1 MAKYITRT
9 FITTIVHSVAVT
21 MVDNQPVTEELADIV
36 IHGKV
41 NDEKALKAAKK
52 AYPDK
57 NVLLKGIDYQSEL
70 RGMTVE
76 DFMKYSVPMVDTAAA
91 EDDDPADNQ

>member
-9 FITTIVHSVAVT
+9 FITSIVHPVVVT
-21 MVDNQPVTEELADIV
+21 MVNNQPVSEELEAIV
-36 IHGKV
+36 IPGKV
-41 NDEKALKAAKK
+41 SDEKALKVAKK

-57 NVLLKGIDYQSEL
+57 NVLLNGIDYQSEL

-76 DFMKYSVPMVDTAAA
+76 DFMKYSVPMVDTAA
-91 EDDDPADNQ
+91 EDTEPADNQ

>member
-21 MVDNQPVTEELADIV
+21 MENNQPVTEELADIV

-52 AYPDK
+52 ANPDK
-57 NVLLKGIDYQSEL
+57 NVLLKGLDYQSEL

-76 DFMKYSVPMVDTAAA
+76 DFMKYSVPMTDTAA
-91 EDDDPADNQ
+91 EDDEPADNQ

>member
-9 FITTIVHSVAVT
+9 FITSIVHPVAVT
-21 MVDNQPVTEELADIV
+21 MVNNQPVTEELEAIV
-36 IHGKV
+36 ITGKV
-41 NDEKALKAAKK
+41 SDEKALKAAKK

-57 NVLLKGIDYQSEL
+57 SVLLNGIDYQSEL

-76 DFMKYSVPMVDTAAA
+76 DFMKYSVPMADTAA
-91 EDDDPADNQ
+91 EETESADNQ

>member
-9 FITTIVHSVAVT
+9 FITSIVHPVVVT
-21 MVDNQPVTEELADIV
+21 MVDNQPITEELPDIA
-36 IHGKV
+36 IPGKV
-41 NDEKALKAAKK
+41 NDDKAAKVAKK

-57 NVLLKGIDYQSEL
+57 NVLLNGIDYQSTR

-76 DFMKYSVPMVDTAAA
+76 DFLKYSVPMTETAAWEA
-91 EDDDPADNQ
+91 EHADNQ

>member
-9 FITTIVHSVAVT
+9 FITSIVHAVAVT
-21 MVDNQPVTEELADIV
+21 MVDNQPITEELADIV
-36 IHGKV
+36 IPGKV
-41 NDEKALKAAKK
+41 TDEKAAKAAKK

-57 NVLLKGIDYQSEL
+57 NVLLNGIDYQSTL

-76 DFMKYSVPMVDTAAA
+76 DFLKYSVPMTDTAAEDA
-91 EDDDPADNQ
+91 ESTDNQ

>member
-9 FITTIVHSVAVT
+9 FITSIVHPVAVT
-21 MVDNQPVTEELADIV
+21 MVDNQPITEKLPDIV
-36 IHGKV
+36 IPGKV
-41 NDEKALKAAKK
+41 NDEKAAKAAKK

-57 NVLLKGIDYQSEL
+57 NVLLNGIDYQSEL

-76 DFMKYSVPMVDTAAA
+76 DFLKYSVLMTETVA
-91 EDDDPADNQ
+91 EDDEPADNQ

>member
-9 FITTIVHSVAVT
+9 FITSIVHPVAVT
-21 MVDNQPVTEELADIV
+21 MVDNQPITEELADIV
-36 IHGKV
+36 IPGKV
-41 NDEKALKAAKK
+41 NDEKAAKAAKK

-57 NVLLKGIDYQSEL
+57 NVLLNGIDYQSEL

-76 DFMKYSVPMVDTAAA
+76 DFMKYSVPMTDTAA
-91 EDDDPADNQ
+91 ENDEPADNQ

>member
-9 FITTIVHSVAVT
+9 FITSIVHAVAVT
-21 MVDNQPVTEELADIV
+21 MVDNQPITEELPDIV
-36 IHGKV
+36 IPGKV
-41 NDEKALKAAKK
+41 NDEKAAKAAKK

-57 NVLLKGIDYQSEL
+57 NVLLNGIDYQSEL

-76 DFMKYSVPMVDTAAA
+76 DFLARSVPMTDTAA
-91 EDDDPADNQ
+91 EDDEPADNQ

>member
-9 FITTIVHSVAVT
+9 FITSIVHPVAVS
-21 MVDNQPVTEELADIV
+21 MVNNQPVTEELEAIV
-36 IHGKV
+36 ITGKV
-41 NDEKALKAAKK
+41 TDEKALKAAKK

-57 NVLLKGIDYQSEL
+57 NVLLNGIDYQSEL

-76 DFMKYSVPMVDTAAA
+76 DFMKYSVPMADTAAD
-91 EDDDPADNQ
+91 ETESDDNQ

>member
-9 FITTIVHSVAVT
+9 FITSIVHPVAVT
-21 MVDNQPVTEELADIV
+21 MVNNQPVTEELEAIV
-36 IHGKV
+36 IPGKV
-41 NDEKALKAAKK
+41 SDEKALKAAKK

-57 NVLLKGIDYQSEL
+57 SVLLNGIDYQSEL

-76 DFMKYSVPMVDTAAA
+76 DYMKYSVPMVDTAA
-91 EDDDPADNQ
+91 EETESTDNQ

>member
-9 FITTIVHSVAVT
+9 FITSIVHPVAVT
-21 MVDNQPVTEELADIV
+21 MANNQPVTEELEAIV
-36 IHGKV
+36 ITGKV
-41 NDEKALKAAKK
+41 SDEKALKVAKK

-57 NVLLKGIDYQSEL
+57 SVLLNGIDYQSEL

-76 DFMKYSVPMVDTAAA
+76 NFMKYSVPMVDTAV
-91 EDDDPADNQ
+91 EETESTDNQ

>member
-9 FITTIVHSVAVT
+9 FITSIVHPVAVS
-21 MVDNQPVTEELADIV
+21 MVNNQPVTEELEAIV
-36 IHGKV
+36 ITGKV
-41 NDEKALKAAKK
+41 TDEKALKAAKK

-57 NVLLKGIDYQSEL
+57 NVLLNGIDYQSEL

-76 DFMKYSVPMVDTAAA
+76 DFMKYSVPMVDTAAD
-91 EDDDPADNQ
+91 ETESDDNQ

>member
-9 FITTIVHSVAVT
+9 FITSIVHPVAVT
-21 MVDNQPVTEELADIV
+21 MVNNQPVTEGLEAIV
-36 IHGKV
+36 ITGKV
-41 NDEKALKAAKK
+41 SDEKALKVSKK

-57 NVLLKGIDYQSEL
+57 NVLLNGIDYQSEL

-76 DFMKYSVPMVDTAAA
+76 DFMKYSVPMVDTTAD
-91 EDDDPADNQ
+91 ETESTDNQ

>member
-21 MVDNQPVTEELADIV
+21 MVDNQPITEKLPDFV
-36 IHGKV
+36 IPGKV
-41 NDEKALKAAKK
+41 NDEKTAKAVKK

-57 NVLLKGIDYQSEL
+57 NVLLNGIDYQSEL

-76 DFMKYSVPMVDTAAA
+76 DFMKYSVPMVDTAA
-91 EDDDPADNQ
+91 DDTEPADNQ

>member
-9 FITTIVHSVAVT
+9 FITSIVHPVAVT
-21 MVDNQPVTEELADIV
+21 MVNNQPVTEELEAIV
-36 IHGKV
+36 ITGKV
-41 NDEKALKAAKK
+41 SDEKALKVAKK

-57 NVLLKGIDYQSEL
+57 NVLLNGIDYQSEL

-76 DFMKYSVPMVDTAAA
+76 DFMKYSVPMADTTAD
-91 EDDDPADNQ
+91 ETESTDNQ

>member
-9 FITTIVHSVAVT
+9 FITSIVHAVAVT
-21 MVDNQPVTEELADIV
+21 MADNQPITEELPDIV
-36 IHGKV
+36 ISGKV
-41 NDEKALKAAKK
+41 NDEKATKAAKK

-57 NVLLKGIDYQSEL
+57 NVLLNGIDYQSEL

-76 DFMKYSVPMVDTAAA
+76 DFLKYSVPMTDTAAEEA
-91 EDDDPADNQ
+91 EPADNQ

>member
-9 FITTIVHSVAVT
+9 FITSIVHPVAVT
-21 MVDNQPVTEELADIV
+21 MVNNQPVTEELEAIV
-36 IHGKV
+36 ITGKV
-41 NDEKALKAAKK
+41 SDEKALKVAKK

-57 NVLLKGIDYQSEL
+57 NVLLNGIDYKSEL

-76 DFMKYSVPMVDTAAA
+76 DFLAHSVPMTDTAA
-91 EDDDPADNQ
+91 EDVESAANQ

>member
-9 FITTIVHSVAVT
+9 FITSIVHPVAVA
-21 MVDNQPVTEELADIV
+21 MVDNQPITEELPEIV
-36 IHGKV
+36 IPGKV
-41 NDEKALKAAKK
+41 NDEKAAKAAKK

-57 NVLLKGIDYQSEL
+57 NVLLNGIDYQSEL

-76 DFMKYSVPMVDTAAA
+76 DILKYSVPMVDTAAD
-91 EDDDPADNQ
+91 ETESADNQ

>member
-9 FITTIVHSVAVT
+9 FITSMVVT
-21 MVDNQPVTEELADIV
+21 MVNNQPVSEELEAIV
-36 IHGKV
+36 IPGKV
-41 NDEKALKAAKK
+41 SDEKALKVAKK

-57 NVLLKGIDYQSEL
+57 NVLLNGIDYQSEL

-76 DFMKYSVPMVDTAAA
+76 DFMKYSVPMVDTAA
-91 EDDDPADNQ
+91 EDTEPADNQ

>member
-9 FITTIVHSVAVT
+9 FITSIVHPVAVT
-21 MVDNQPVTEELADIV
+21 MVNNQPVTEELEAIV
-36 IHGKV
+36 IPGKV
-41 NDEKALKAAKK
+41 SDEKALKVAKK

-57 NVLLKGIDYQSEL
+57 NVLLNGIDYQSEL

-76 DFMKYSVPMVDTAAA
+76 DFMKYSVSMVDTAA
-91 EDDDPADNQ
+91 EDTENADNQ

>member
-70 RGMTVE
+70 RSMTVE
-76 DFMKYSVPMVDTAAA
+76 DFMKYSVPMVGISAE

>member
-9 FITTIVHSVAVT
+9 FITSIVHAVAVT
-21 MVDNQPVTEELADIV
+21 MVDNHPITEELADIV
-36 IHGKV
+36 IPGKV
-41 NDEKALKAAKK
+41 NDEKAAKAAKK

-57 NVLLKGIDYQSEL
+57 NVLLNGIDYQSEL

-76 DFMKYSVPMVDTAAA
+76 DFLKYSVPMTDTAA
-91 EDDDPADNQ
+91 EDDEPADNQ

>member
-9 FITTIVHSVAVT
+9 FLTTIVHSVAVT
-21 MVDNQPVTEELADIV
+21 MVDNQPITEELADIV
-36 IHGKV
+36 IPGKV
-41 NDEKALKAAKK
+41 NDEKAAKAAKK

-57 NVLLKGIDYQSEL
+57 NVLLNGIDYHSEL

-76 DFMKYSVPMVDTAAA
+76 DFLAYSVPMTDTAA
-91 EDDDPADNQ
+91 EDVESADNQ

>member
-9 FITTIVHSVAVT
+9 FITSFVHAVAVT
-21 MVDNQPVTEELADIV
+21 MVDNQPITEELPDIV
-36 IHGKV
+36 IPGKV
-41 NDEKALKAAKK
+41 NDEKAAKAAKK

-57 NVLLKGIDYQSEL
+57 NVLLNGIDYKSEL

-76 DFMKYSVPMVDTAAA
+76 DFLAHSVPMTDTAA
-91 EDDDPADNQ
+91 EDVESADNQ

>member
-9 FITTIVHSVAVT
+9 FITSIVHPVAVT
-21 MVDNQPVTEELADIV
+21 MVDNQPITEELPDIV
-36 IHGKV
+36 IPGKM
-41 NDEKALKAAKK
+41 NDEKAAKAAKK

-57 NVLLKGIDYQSEL
+57 NVLLNGIDYKSEL

-76 DFMKYSVPMVDTAAA
+76 DFLEYSIPMVDTAAEDA
-91 EDDDPADNQ
+91 EPADNQ